1 MNVSLND
8 HLKKFIARQLK
19 GGRYNNASEV
29 VRAGLRLL
37 EEKELK
43 LSELER
49 EIKRGLD
56 SGPSQTWDKDKFLR
70 KAHKRADDLGLR

>member
-8 HLKKFIARQLK
+8 HLEKFISRQLK
-19 GGRYNNASEV
+19 FGRYSNASEV

-43 LSELER
+43 ITEMEK
-49 EIKRGLD
+49 EIKRGVE
-56 SGPSQTWDKDKFLR
+56 SGTSETWDKDEFLK
-70 KAHKRADDLGLR
+70 KAHKRADDLGLD